1 MIWRVGALPWCGADC
16 LNPESAYSDSEALGI
31 AHFDRRNLIQSM
43 TNLHGQHEVLA
54 RQGAAQLRGRAR
66 AHARATST
74 GLRSSP
80 AAAVATASTT
90 PTWGSPR

>member
-54 RQGAAQLRGRAR
+54 RQGAAQLSGRAR
-66 AHARATST
+66 AHDRCCDARGGDAPRES
-74 GLRSSP
+74 GGV
-80 AAAVATASTT
+80 VA
-90 PTWGSPR
+90 R